1 MTFQHDGYSSD
12 NLPNEQPG
20 DQKPG
25 RFYFS
30 QPQKERLNQE
40 FRQNNNP
47 SKVWRQELATELL
60 VPVKKIDLWYGAR
73 RQKEKIVQE
82 KKLKSIRLSFLS
94 SLHDLTKNNTS
105 VPIPSPAVTISDQ
118 PTVDPSKAAV
128 EYEPITEP
136 IAPVVPITAT
146 TSSDFNSN
154 NDENAAIKNLDSQEL
169 ARHILNL
176 GKAFDELKTL
186 FDQTEAKIK
195 RKVPEAEP
203 TKPDNAPAQDESN
216 GKILE
221 QFDVCIGGSLMTLQ
235 FQEDGFGNNFSQTIG
250 ENKRKILAS
259 DSSFPRKKR
268 SLGT

>member
-1 MTFQHDGYSSD
+1 MTFPHDGYSSD

-20 DQKPG
+20 EQKPG

-30 QPQKERLNQE
+30 QPQKERLNRE

-82 KKLKSIRLSFLS
+82 KKLKSSRVS
-94 SLHDLTKNNTS
+94 SLHDLTQNNTS
-105 VPIPSPAVTISDQ
+105 VPIPSPAVSICDK
-118 PTVDPSKAAV
+118 PTVDPSKGAV
-128 EYEPITEP
+128 KYEPVTEL
-136 IAPVVPITAT
+136 IAPVVHVPNAVT

-176 GKAFDELKTL
+176 GKAFDELKNL

-195 RKVPEAEP
+195 LKVPEAKP
-203 TKPDNAPAQDESN
+203 KPDDVPVQDDSN

-221 QFDVCIGGSLMTLQ
+221 QFDVFIGGSLMTLQ

>member
-1 MTFQHDGYSSD
+1 MAFPHDGYSSD

-20 DQKPG
+20 EQKPG

-30 QPQKERLNQE
+30 QPQKERLNRE

-82 KKLKSIRLSFLS
+82 KKLKSSRLS
-94 SLHDLTKNNTS
+94 SLHDLTKNNVS
-105 VPIPSPAVTISDQ
+105 IPSPAVTISDQ
-118 PTVDPSKAAV
+118 PTVDPSKGAV
-128 EYEPITEP
+128 KHEPVTEP
-136 IAPVVPITAT
+136 IAPIVPIAVN

-176 GKAFDELKTL
+176 GKAFDELKNL

-203 TKPDNAPAQDESN
+203 TKPDNAPAQDDSN

-221 QFDVCIGGSLMTLQ
+221 QFDVFIGGSLMTLQ
-235 FQEDGFGNNFSQTIG
+235 FQEDGFGNNFPQTIG
-250 ENKRKILAS
+250 EKKRKILAS
-259 DSSFPRKKR
+259 DSSLPRKKR